1 MLSEII
7 LVYVKRLFKYSGSL
21 FQNIGRL
28 HSGKI
33 IRLLNM
39 NFGRIMQ

>member
-7 LVYVKRLFKYSGSL
+7 LAYVKRLFKYSGSL
-21 FQNIGRL
+21 FQNTGRL

-33 IRLLNM
+33 LRLLNIH
-39 NFGRIMQ
+39 FGRVVQ